1 MRNIFFFIRRFSH
14 LLFFLLLQGF
24 SIYLIV
30 HYSKYHNAIASGW
43 MNEITGRIN
52 DQYSAIRSYVGLKQ
66 ENERLMQDNERLRN
80 ERKENFT
87 QPDTI
92 NRIYPVNIPVD
103 TLWSKRKWLYRMA
116 SVDRNSVNQPDNYLV
131 INRGLKQQLN
141 KDMAVVNEDFA
152 VVGVITDISDNY
164 AVVMSLLHKD
174 SRIDAKLFKSGE
186 TGTLSWDGKRPN
198 LLQLSRIPKSAKVM
212 KGDSVITSGFSGYF
226 PKGLLIGLIEEVV
239 PDKGSSNF
247 IITVRTA
254 ANFYNLQYVYAIDNL
269 QKMEADR
276 LLEKIKKSNQ

>member
-1 MRNIFFFIRRFSH
+1 M
-14 LLFFLLLQGF
+14 LFFLLLQGF